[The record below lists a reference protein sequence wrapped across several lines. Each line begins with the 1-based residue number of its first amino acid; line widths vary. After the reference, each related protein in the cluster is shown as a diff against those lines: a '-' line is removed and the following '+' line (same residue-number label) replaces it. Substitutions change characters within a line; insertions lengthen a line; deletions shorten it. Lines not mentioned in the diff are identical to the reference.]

1 MLWMAK
7 SMPLGG
13 WLTTNEQPQLET
25 VEVYDP
31 VTDTWAKAQNMNHAR
46 CSAAISVVNGEIY
59 AVGGIGWPPNRDP
72 SGLYLS
78 SVEVFNPKTNQWRER
93 TEMSVPKA
101 DHSTSVI
108 DGKIYV
114 MGGYFRE
121 SEKYKTLSTIEIYHP
136 ATDRWTQES
145 DMLIGKSGHATEV
158 VDGQIYIFGGG
169 PPTSVQ
175 VYDPRTVSQR
185 ANSIGKL

>member
-1 MLWMAK
+1 
-7 SMPLGG
+7 
-13 WLTTNEQPQLET
+13 
-25 VEVYDP
+25 
-31 VTDTWAKAQNMNHAR
+31 
-46 CSAAISVVNGEIY
+46 
-59 AVGGIGWPPNRDP
+59 
-72 SGLYLS
+72 
-78 SVEVFNPKTNQWRER
+78 
-93 TEMSVPKA
+93 MSVPKA
-101 DHSTSVI
+101 AHSTSVI
-108 DGKIYV
+108 DRKIYV
-114 MGGYFRE
+114 MGGYLEE
-121 SEKYKTLSTIEIYHP
+121 SEEFKTLSTIEIYDP